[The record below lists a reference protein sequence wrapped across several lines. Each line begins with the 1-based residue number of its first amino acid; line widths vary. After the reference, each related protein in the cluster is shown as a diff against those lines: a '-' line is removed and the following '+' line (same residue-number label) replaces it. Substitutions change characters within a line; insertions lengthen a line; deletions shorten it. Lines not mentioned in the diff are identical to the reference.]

1 MDKRYYLAVDI
12 GASSGR
18 HMLVWLEDGKLC
30 LEEIYRFYNGMVDVN
45 GSKCWEPDRLF
56 TEIKNG
62 MRRCAELG
70 KIPVSMGVDTW
81 GVDFVLL
88 DKEGQQLGNAVAY
101 RDSRTQGMDT
111 VVEKIVPQDA
121 LYRRTGI
128 QKQMFNTIYQLM
140 AAKDMLEQAD
150 TMLLMPDYFHYL
162 LTGKKSAEF
171 TIASTAQLLSAA
183 TGDWDWELLD
193 MLGYPRR
200 LFQPIMM
207 PGTVL
212 GGLTE
217 QIQKEVGFD
226 CQVVL
231 PGAHDT
237 ASAVLSVP
245 TNEETVYISSGT
257 WSLMGVELQEANCS
271 EESRCAGFTNE
282 GGYNGRYRYLRNLMG
297 MWMIQSVRKEM
308 NDAYTYPQLCA
319 MAEEEKAFASR
330 VDVDDAAFFAPE
342 NMTEAL
348 CAYCRATGQAVPQN
362 PGQLATMIYQSLA
375 QNYGRAIAGIE
386 KLTGNTYDSVS
397 VVGGGSNADYL
408 NQLTANA
415 TGKTVYAG
423 PGEATAI
430 GNALAQMLQAGEF
443 ENVEQARNTVFAS
456 FGVKTFLPQ

>member
-1 MDKRYYLAVDI
+1 MEKKYYLAVDI

-18 HMLVWLEDGKLC
+18 LILVWMEDHKLQ
-30 LEEIYRFYNGMVDVN
+30 LEEVYRFANGMVDVD
-45 GSKCWEPDRLF
+45 GTKCWEPDRLF
-56 TEIKNG
+56 AEIKNG
-62 MRRCAELG
+62 MCRCAELG

-88 DKEGQQLGNAVAY
+88 DKAGNRLGNAVAY
-101 RDSRTQGMDT
+101 RDSRTQGMDA
-111 VVEKIVPQDA
+111 VVEEMVPQDA

-128 QKQMFNTIYQLM
+128 QKQIYNTIYQLM
-140 AAKDMLEQAD
+140 AVKDRLQEAE
-150 TMLLMPDYFHYL
+150 TMLLTPDYYHYL
-162 LTGKKSAEF
+162 LTGKKCAEF
-171 TIASTAQLLSAA
+171 TIASTSQLLSTA

-193 MLGYPRR
+193 ALGFPRR
-200 LFQPIMM
+200 LFQPIIL

-217 QIQKEVGFD
+217 EIRREVGFD

-257 WSLMGVELQEANCS
+257 WSLMGVELEEANCS
-271 EESRCAGFTNE
+271 EESRCGGFTNE
-282 GGYNGRYRYLRNLMG
+282 GGYNGRYRFLRNLMG

-308 NDAYTYPQLCA
+308 NDVYSYSQLCA

-342 NMTEAL
+342 NMTQAL
-348 CAYCRATGQAVPQN
+348 EAYCRTTGQAVPQN

-375 QNYGRAIAGIE
+375 ENYGNAIAAIE
-386 KLTGNTYDSVS
+386 KLTGKNYTSVS

-430 GNALAQMLQAGEF
+430 GNALAQMLAAGEF
-443 ENVEQARNTVFAS
+443 RDVAHARKTVFDS